1 MKKLVW
7 LLAFTNLGL
16 LTYFNLDHILPST
29 QKAIRAEIHPEKI
42 NVLTQQQI
50 EALPKKVIKLPAPAA
65 TPATPATPAISADT
79 PIVEKSALAL
89 PKPVANTCYEW
100 GVFSIAKISSA
111 QIAAS
116 NLSLKAKVKEQS
128 LSEAKRYWVYKPPFK
143 SAEVAQAKALELN
156 ALGIDELFVVQ
167 DSKWKNAISFGV
179 FEDEKLATNLLKE
192 LKAKGVKD
200 IVKAVRNQGKGHASL
215 LFSGLTDEK
224 VAELKK
230 LKPEFPEA
238 DLKEVSCN

>member
-7 LLAFTNLGL
+7 LLVFTNLGL
-16 LTYFNLDHILPST
+16 LTYFNLDRILPST

-42 NVLTQQQI
+42 SVLTPQQI
-50 EALPKKVIKLPAPAA
+50 EALPKKVNESPAPAA
-65 TPATPATPAISADT
+65 TPALSADT

-89 PKPVANTCYEW
+89 PTPVANTCYEW
-100 GVFSIAKISSA
+100 GVFSTAKISSA

-116 NLSLKAKVKEQS
+116 NLSLQAKVKEQT

-143 SAEVAQAKALELN
+143 SAEAAQAKALELN

-179 FEDEKLATNLLKE
+179 FEDEKLATSLLRE
-192 LKAKGVKD
+192 LRAKGVKD

-215 LFSGLTDEK
+215 LFSELTDEK